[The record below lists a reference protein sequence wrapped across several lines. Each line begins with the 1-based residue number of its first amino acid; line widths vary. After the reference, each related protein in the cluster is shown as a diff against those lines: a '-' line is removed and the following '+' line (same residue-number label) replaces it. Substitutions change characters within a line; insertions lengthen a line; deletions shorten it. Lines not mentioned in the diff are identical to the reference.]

1 MASGIGAPGSSGM
14 SMWDLVENGKDWE
27 CYAIGP
33 ILWARGSGHLPTEH
47 RRVPYR
53 KVVALVQ
60 QGIADRAGE
69 APYVEN

>member
-1 MASGIGAPGSSGM
+1 MQLDTFYGG
-14 SMWDLVENGKDWE
+14 L
-27 CYAIGP
+27 
-33 ILWARGSGHLPTEH
+33 RGHLPAEH